1 MTRTVASL
9 IPVNLDTIDARIE
22 ELERLVTKKRTT
34 GKWHGFIKQRLR
46 YLRDKREEQ
55 LELWI
60 TLTINCEN
68 Y

>member
-1 MTRTVASL
+1 MNVKDYPLNKLIDYLNEYRGRLNQAMTG
-9 IPVNLDTIDARIE
+9 D
-22 ELERLVTKKRTT
+22 KRTT